1 MEAEK
6 EEAPCVAVPSTHPLY
21 VLYTSGTTGEPK
33 GIVHDT
39 GGTAVGLDWCMS
51 NVFNVHPNSVHF
63 ACSDIGWVVG
73 HSFIVYGPLL
83 RGACSILF
91 EGKPVVP
98 HAGIIWDICTQLKVT
113 SLYMAPTAVRII
125 KKEDYEGH

>member
-83 RGACSILF
+83 AGATTLMF
-91 EGKPVVP
+91 EGVP
-98 HAGIIWDICTQLKVT
+98 TYPHPGRFWEIIDKYKVNQIHNRH
-113 SLYMAPTAVRII
+113 YHN
-125 KKEDYEGH
+125 YN

>member
-73 HSFIVYGPLL
+73 HSFIVYGHF
-83 RGACSILF
+83 CV
-91 EGKPVVP
+91 E
-98 HAGIIWDICTQLKVT
+98 HALYYLKASQLCLMQALSGT
-113 SLYMAPTAVRII
+113 FAPS
-125 KKEDYEGH
+125 